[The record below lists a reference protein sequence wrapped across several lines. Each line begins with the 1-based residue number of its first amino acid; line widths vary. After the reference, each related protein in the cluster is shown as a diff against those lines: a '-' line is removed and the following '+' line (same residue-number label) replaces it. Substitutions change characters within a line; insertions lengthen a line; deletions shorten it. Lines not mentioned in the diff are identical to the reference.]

1 MLSPGE
7 SYLRVGCVYWGM
19 TAKFKVGDKVRVLR
33 DWDEAAEGGYRYYV
47 KDNIKDYIGN
57 DYIVERVD
65 IDDGGC
71 YLETTDWWFPK
82 CVLELVEEGTKP
94 QMDQCSSTLKKFE
107 VGDKVK
113 VVRNLSGLEE
123 YDAVIGRKFVI
134 DRINLNYT
142 NECYLGDI
150 DLWFSMD
157 ELEKLD
163 EKVDPDRFVIT
174 LERFGAGGKFISG
187 QVDISMGEYEE
198 LWKKYVEG

>member
-1 MLSPGE
+1 MS
-7 SYLRVGCVYWGM
+7 
-19 TAKFKVGDKVRVLR
+19 
-33 DWDEAAEGGYRYYV
+33 
-47 KDNIKDYIGN
+47 
-57 DYIVERVD
+57 
-65 IDDGGC
+65 
-71 YLETTDWWFPK
+71 
-82 CVLELVEEGTKP
+82 
-94 QMDQCSSTLKKFE
+94 KFE

-163 EKVDPDRFVIT
+163 ENAGLYPGRFVIT

-187 QVDISMGEYEE
+187 QVDISRGEYEE